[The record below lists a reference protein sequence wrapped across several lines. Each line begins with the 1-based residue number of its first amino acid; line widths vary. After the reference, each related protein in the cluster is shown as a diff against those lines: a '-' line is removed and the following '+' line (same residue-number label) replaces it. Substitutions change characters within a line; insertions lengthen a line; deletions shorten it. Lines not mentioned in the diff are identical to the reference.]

1 MEYAL
6 YKGEDLLEIGTLEEI
21 AKAQNIKIETVKFYK
36 VRSYL
41 KRLKNNSKKGFN
53 AKVLIALD

>member
-6 YKGEDLLEIGTLEEI
+6 YKGEDLLEIGTIKEI
-21 AKAQNIKIETVKFYK
+21 AKAQNIKVETVKFYK
-36 VRSYL
+36 VKSYL
-41 KRLKNNSKKGFN
+41 KRLKNNSNKGYN